1 MITWPM
7 ASKVADFGHVK
18 QCFKNKALT
27 VGCKLGDF
35 TNWQEIIIF
44 WFSLHVCL
52 FATCFRVKY
61 SSAIDPVSG

>member
-1 MITWPM
+1 M

-44 WFSLHVCL
+44 
-52 FATCFRVKY
+52 
-61 SSAIDPVSG
+61 